1 MPEAYLNH
9 HLEIIA
15 RRWPLLAQDLCQ
27 QEPLS
32 TASLMEGHCGTLLI
46 NGIQL
51 TSRHDRFAEAQRQA
65 DSLPAKSRLSVYG
78 TGLGD
83 LPRVLL
89 QRPTLHHLDVFIMNR
104 PLFLLC
110 LSLLEQQDWL
120 QDPRVNLALTAH
132 EKEIHLPFFALPAE
146 LHLAENAASR
156 IRDCLVREITLPH
169 ANWRYAQLNPLLQQ
183 RLASNRLLL
192 EQDGDVASLFGCAP
206 GRQALVIGAGPT
218 LKSHIPRLQALQH
231 QPVRPLLIA
240 VDTACRALFAHGI
253 KPDWVVSIDHL
264 IDEEKL
270 PPADCGLVYFPIVP
284 TETLTAWRGRRL
296 AAYSSSPL
304 YQSLRKALPKALLY
318 SGGSVIHPAIDLA
331 VQMGCQDLILLGADF
346 AFPGGE
352 THTGWAVGALNTT
365 LDQAKHWVLNGH
377 GQRVPTHISFAGYR
391 TQVERYITAHPEVR
405 FWNGS
410 REGAQIAGCHYH
422 PEFTS

>member
-1 MPEAYLNH
+1 MH
-9 HLEIIA
+9 DTFRIQHLAIIA
-15 RRWPLLAQDLCQ
+15 KRWPLLM
-27 QEPLS
+27 QELDRVQPLS

-46 NGIQL
+46 DGIQL
-51 TSRHDRFAEAQRQA
+51 TSRHDRAAEAQRQA
-65 DSLPAKSRLSVYG
+65 DSLPAKPRLSVYG

-83 LPRVLL
+83 LQRVLL
-89 QRPTLHHLDVFIMNR
+89 LRPNLKRLDVFIMNC
-104 PLFLLC
+104 PLFLLT
-110 LSLLEQQDWL
+110 LSLLDQQDWL
-120 QDPRVNLALTAH
+120 QDPRVHLALTAH
-132 EKEIHLPFFALPAE
+132 EEEIRLPFFALPAE
-146 LHLAENAASR
+146 LHLAEDAASR
-156 IRDCLVREITLPH
+156 IRDRLVREITLPH
-169 ANWRYAQLNPLLQQ
+169 TNWRYEQLNPLLQQ
-183 RLASNRLLL
+183 RLASNHHLL
-192 EQDGDVASLFGCAP
+192 EQDGDVASLFGSAP
-206 GRQALVIGAGPT
+206 GRQALVMGAGPT
-218 LKSHIPRLQALQH
+218 LKSHLPRLQALQH
-231 QPVRPLLIA
+231 QPDRPLLIA

-270 PPADCGLVYFPIVP
+270 PAAECGLVYFPMVP

-331 VQMGCQDLILLGADF
+331 VQMGCQELFLLGADF

-391 TQVERYITAHPEVR
+391 TQVERYITTHPEIR

-422 PEFTS
+422 PELTS

>member
-1 MPEAYLNH
+1 MPDACLNH

-15 RRWPLLAQDLCQ
+15 KRWPLLAQDLGQ
-27 QEPLS
+27 PATLS
-32 TASLMEGHCGTLLI
+32 TASLMEGHCGTLVI

-51 TSRHDRFAEAQRQA
+51 TSRHDRGAEAQHQA
-65 DSLPAKSRLSVYG
+65 DSLPTKAHLNLYG

-83 LPRVLL
+83 LQRVLL
-89 QRPTLHHLDVFIMNR
+89 QRPTLKRLDVFIMNR
-104 PLFLLC
+104 ALFLLS
-110 LSLLEQQDWL
+110 LSLLDQQDWL
-120 QDPRVNLALTAH
+120 QDPRVHLALTAN
-132 EKEIHLPFFALPAE
+132 EEEIRLPFFALPAE
-146 LHLAENAASR
+146 LHLAEDAASR
-156 IRDCLVREITLPH
+156 IRDRLVREITLPH
-169 ANWRYAQLNPLLQQ
+169 TNRRYEQLNPLLQQ
-183 RLASNRLLL
+183 RLANNRHLL
-192 EQDGDVASLFGCAP
+192 ELDGDVASLFGSAP
-206 GRQALVIGAGPT
+206 GRQALVMGAGPT
-218 LKSHIPRLQALQH
+218 LKSHLPRLQVLQH
-231 QPVRPLLIA
+231 QPDRPLLIA
-240 VDTACRALFAHGI
+240 VDTACRALFTHGI
-253 KPDWVVSIDHL
+253 LPDWVVSIDHL

-270 PPADCGLVYFPIVP
+270 PAADCGLVYFPMVP

-331 VQMGCQDLILLGADF
+331 VQMGCQELILLGADF

-352 THTGWAVGALNTT
+352 THTGWAVGALSTT

-391 TQVERYITAHPEVR
+391 TQVERYITTHPEVR

-410 REGAQIAGCHYH
+410 REGAEIAGCHYH